1 MLEKISTRGNS
12 TKDKDQLK
20 LENEKLIKK
29 IENLQRVLYAESK
42 QSLLVIFQ
50 GVDASGKDGAMNGI
64 FGGINLLGCSVFSFK
79 KPTEEEFAH
88 DFLWRIHKVV
98 PAKGMIHV
106 FNRSHYEDILVP
118 TVEGYYTKEII
129 ERRYEHIN
137 RFEELLH
144 DAGTK
149 ILKFY
154 LHISKE
160 EQLERLTERMEN
172 PEKFWKHN
180 DGDWDSREKWDL
192 YMKAYET
199 IFEKCNT
206 IPWHIIPSDSNTFK
220 INAIAKIVLASLEEM
235 KLHLPGLVTSRKA

>member
-1 MLEKISTRGNS
+1 MLEKISTRGHS

-42 QSLLVIFQ
+42 RSLLVILQ

-137 RFEELLH
+137 RFEELLQ
-144 DAGTK
+144 DTGTK

-180 DGDWDSREKWDL
+180 DGDWDSRQKWDL
-192 YMKAYET
+192 FMDAYET
-199 IFEKCNT
+199 IFEKCNV

-235 KLHLPGLVTSRKA
+235 KLQLPGLITEREV